1 MLWRLAS
8 RVVKAKQYLKAH
20 PTVLQSFSDWFAVN
34 CQGFSLR
41 SALTIEKAYRQATAN
56 SNTCYSSIN
65 NCLKD
70 WKKAHSPRKRF
81 QPPTMERRE
90 LLPEAET
97 PSSRTKPKEVGGRMY
112 EHLEG
117 RRAGSDYSGSPVGRS
132 ARSVKDAQDKKARD
146 TAPQEPAPEP
156 PCEQCNEVIAGL
168 ETVLTHLE
176 SFMPTRYEY
185 TLIEAKIGELTGF
198 FADLWKDV
206 EQREQRALKV

>member
-1 MLWRLAS
+1 MNTS
-8 RVVKAKQYLKAH
+8 KAEEQ
-20 PTVLQSFSDWFAVN
+20 D
-34 CQGFSLR
+34 
-41 SALTIEKAYRQATAN
+41 
-56 SNTCYSSIN
+56 
-65 NCLKD
+65 
-70 WKKAHSPRKRF
+70 
-81 QPPTMERRE
+81 
-90 LLPEAET
+90 
-97 PSSRTKPKEVGGRMY
+97 RTT
-112 EHLEG
+112 
-117 RRAGSDYSGSPVGRS
+117 SGSPVGRS